1 MTTGEAMTTSF
12 EKSRVAVL
20 DRQMAYVDVGA
31 GSPIVFLHGNPTSSF
46 LWRNVWPHC
55 QELGRCLAPDLIG
68 MGDSEKLPDSG
79 PDRYTFVEHRRYLD
93 AWFDKLGLTSDV
105 TLVIH
110 DWGSALGFDWARR
123 HPDAVRGIAYM
134 EAIVAPLTWDS
145 VPAAVTDLFRGLRSP
160 AGEKMVLED
169 NLFVEAV
176 LPGAILRP
184 LDDDEMAEYRR
195 PFAEPGEGRRPTLTW
210 PRQIPIDGEPADTT
224 EIVTAYG
231 DWLAASPVPKLF
243 LDADP
248 GAILTG
254 PARERCRTFPNQQE
268 VTVRGVHFV
277 QEDSPD
283 EIGSALAGWYRG
295 L

>member
-1 MTTGEAMTTSF
+1 MTTGEAMTTSI
-12 EKSRVAVL
+12 EKSRVDVL
-20 DRQMAYVDVGA
+20 DRQMTYVDVGA

-68 MGDSEKLPDSG
+68 MGDSEKLPDSR

-93 AWFDKLGLTSDV
+93 AWFDRLGLTSDV

-123 HPDAVRGIAYM
+123 HSDAVRGIAYM
-134 EAIVAPLTWDS
+134 EAIVASLTWNS
-145 VPAAVTDLFRGLRSP
+145 LPAAVTDLFRALRSP
-160 AGEKMVLED
+160 AGEKLVLED
-169 NLFVEAV
+169 NMFVEAV

-210 PRQIPIDGEPADTT
+210 PRQIPIDGEPADVS
-224 EIVTAYG
+224 EIVSAYA
-231 DWLAASPVPKLF
+231 DWLASSPVPKLF